1 MLARTGLAAT
11 KTTSVQSSLSAGPV
25 YLRRRLRPRRSRTWE
40 RSARLQLEFLT
51 FGDVGCGCCWPLR
64 AGAHGQNTD
73 TPVAAS
79 RPRLR
84 ADAPSVPW
92 RTRRGR
98 RPPAR
103 PNRRIKGGSNLYDS
117 SGALPLPSTP
127 QLAGV
132 HSGVPAAHG
141 GGQVSPDAGV
151 RCGDARERDLIG
163 AALGSVGAEAGLS
176 PTRAVSLAA
185 RATASVRVRH
195 GKADGLPLWTRELL
209 DA

>member
-1 MLARTGLAAT
+1 
-11 KTTSVQSSLSAGPV
+11 
-25 YLRRRLRPRRSRTWE
+25 
-40 RSARLQLEFLT
+40 
-51 FGDVGCGCCWPLR
+51 
-64 AGAHGQNTD
+64 
-73 TPVAAS
+73 
-79 RPRLR
+79 PRLR

-92 RTRRGR
+92 RTRRGG

-117 SGALPLPSTP
+117 SCALPCPSTFLRPPWPPPP

-132 HSGVPAAHG
+132 HSGLPAAHG

-151 RCGDARERDLIG
+151 RCGDAPERDLIG